1 MADSTQS
8 SIEIAASPG
17 EVLDVVADFEQ
28 YPTWA
33 KQVTSCT
40 VVSEDGDGWADH
52 VRFVL
57 DAGAIKDRYVLEYDW
72 DIDEDGVGSVSWS
85 LVESDV
91 LKAMNGTYTLAP
103 SATGTLVTYDLAV
116 DVKIPMIGMLKRKAE
131 KMIVDTALKELKKR
145 VESF

>member
-40 VVSEDGDGWADH
+40 VVSEDGDGWADR

-85 LVESDV
+85 LVESDA
-91 LKAMNGTYTLAP
+91 KAMNGTYTLAP
-103 SATGTLVTYDLAV
+103 SDDRHVGHLRPRRRREDPDDRDAQAQGGEDDRGHRAQ
-116 DVKIPMIGMLKRKAE
+116 RA
-131 KMIVDTALKELKKR
+131 
-145 VESF
+145 